1 MDKVLLNTKLVKVNE
16 SISIYRYDNGYMV
29 EASGQDAEE
38 KWITEKVVFHTSGE
52 AYDFAE
58 DVHSNLPLDN

>member
-1 MDKVLLNTKLVKVNE
+1 MDKVLLNTKLTKVNE

-29 EASGQDAEE
+29 EVSGRDKEDI
-38 KWITEKVVFHTSGE
+38 WVTEKVVFHTSGE

-58 DVHSNLPLDN
+58 DVHSSLPLDN